1 MFAEPA
7 INDFIFN
14 IRWHLEKAL
23 TNVRNRV
30 GDIGASHAQRGLGMS
45 GVVIAAIFADV
56 QKEFEEGIADAL
68 GELKRAIRTTKLDRH
83 ELRQAALQCLEN
95 FTIGCKAATGA
106 DRFRSL
112 PSMGD
117 YIDRRLREFDEV
129 LRFKIRQFDVGFLDP
144 QEPEVPHVSNTI
156 NVESM
161 IGSTIQ
167 QGSSRATQ
175 TVQFTLNIGATGA
188 ALSAFEAA
196 IQGVDLSENVRAE
209 IMADIDTIR
218 TQLAKPS
225 PNITIVHEAGK
236 SVRNV
241 LEGIAA
247 GLLTPSISAAALT
260 LWSTIGLG

>member
-1 MFAEPA
+1 MLAF
-7 INDFIFN
+7 
-14 IRWHLEKAL
+14 L
-23 TNVRNRV
+23 TRKN
-30 GDIGASHAQRGLGMS
+30 Q
-45 GVVIAAIFADV
+45 
-56 QKEFEEGIADAL
+56 
-68 GELKRAIRTTKLDRH
+68 
-83 ELRQAALQCLEN
+83 
-95 FTIGCKAATGA
+95 
-106 DRFRSL
+106 RFRTC
-112 PSMGD
+112 
-117 YIDRRLREFDEV
+117 
-129 LRFKIRQFDVGFLDP
+129 Q
-144 QEPEVPHVSNTI
+144 NTI

-209 IMADIDTIR
+209 IMANIDTIR